1 LNQKNKN
8 ICKKV
13 WKQTFFFLY
22 LHHQNNTT
30 MILIGFKSE
39 TTGVGHTE
47 DNYANVTH
55 QRMDI
60 IAGSPTDTKED
71 LAKLYHAMVTIG
83 EISRKKLA
91 KLEDELEFSDIS
103 EAEYERLSDAYRKDT
118 SILKYDRVLIIDGLI
133 LK

>member
-1 LNQKNKN
+1 ML
-8 ICKKV
+8 
-13 WKQTFFFLY
+13 
-22 LHHQNNTT
+22 
-30 MILIGFKSE
+30 LIGLKSE

-47 DNYANVTH
+47 NDYSSVTH

-60 IAGSPTDTKED
+60 IAGSPSDTKED
-71 LAKLYHAMVTIG
+71 LAKLYHAMVAKG
-83 EISRKKLA
+83 KDSQKKLV

-103 EAEYERLSDAYRKDT
+103 EAEYDKLSDAYRKDT

>member
-1 LNQKNKN
+1 
-8 ICKKV
+8 
-13 WKQTFFFLY
+13 
-22 LHHQNNTT
+22 
-30 MILIGFKSE
+30 MILIGLKSE

-71 LAKLYHAMVTIG
+71 LAKLYHAMVNIG
-83 EISRKKLA
+83 EISREKLV
-91 KLEDELEFSDIS
+91 KLEDGLEFSDIS
-103 EAEYERLSDAYRKDT
+103 EAEYERLSDSYRKDT